1 MCKIQNEGS
10 VTITVSEYNAMRD
23 QIKDQQKSLEDARF
37 MLDNKSGFLTS
48 KERRYKFQSYDVHVP
63 EFYYVPE
70 FEDKVKSMESK
81 IDQLEEERLKETAKS
96 KTYYQASVDLNDVK
110 SKWWYKLFKNL

>member
-1 MCKIQNEGS
+1 MCKTQNEGS

-23 QIKDQQKSLEDARF
+23 QINDQEKSLHDARF

-48 KERRYKFQSYDVHVP
+48 TERRYRFESYEVRVP

-81 IDQLEEERLKETAKS
+81 IDQLEEERRKETVKS
-96 KTYYQASVDLNDVK
+96 KNYYQASVDLNDIK